1 MIDMRV
7 LTIQRDVKGRAY
19 EELVRLFGGHA
30 AACQLVSHRAPTT
43 LTGKEALSV
52 LSNLDETTAEV
63 SEWCGTRLSSGNKAI
78 LHTFPVNEKSLSF
91 LTSHVLSDQHMS
103 SSYRGVVKIF
113 WLLKYTVISINVP
126 GANIGVM
133 AFGDGFWGNAVDFF
147 KPLSDIQDVFD
158 LVEEFME
165 DKVEEDKYSMC
176 LQ

>member
-103 SSYRGVVKIF
+103 SSYRGGSEDFLIVKIHSYF
-113 WLLKYTVISINVP
+113 HKCAWSKYWSDGIWRWISERCY
-126 GANIGVM
+126 IG
-133 AFGDGFWGNAVDFF
+133 
-147 KPLSDIQDVFD
+147 
-158 LVEEFME
+158 
-165 DKVEEDKYSMC
+165 
-176 LQ
+176 